1 MFRICRSRL
10 AIGAYSLFMME
21 QKNNPALKG
30 LPIAQRGKVTS
41 KLYKALS
48 PSERAELE
56 KRAKAMP
63 SRRTKQSKGK
73 TLEKG
78 AAKKRR
84 PPSKYAKFVKDNMAK
99 FRHLPQKERLSAVAK
114 LWKQQKLQQQPH
126 PECQVPPQGK

>member
-63 SRRTKQSKGK
+63 SRRTKQTK
-73 TLEKG
+73 TKTKSVEK
-78 AAKKRR
+78 AAEKKRR
-84 PPSKYAKFVKDNMAK
+84 PPSKYAQFVKVN
-99 FRHLPQKERLSAVAK
+99 LPKYSQLPHRERLSAVAK
-114 LWKQQKLQQQPH
+114 LWKQQQQQ
-126 PECQVPPQGK
+126 VKK

>member
-30 LPIAQRGKVTS
+30 LPIPQRGKMTS

-48 PSERAELE
+48 PTQRAELE

-84 PPSKYAKFVKDNMAK
+84 PPSKYAKFVKAN
-99 FRHLPQKERLSAVAK
+99 LPKYSQLPNRERLSAVAK
-114 LWKQQKLQQQPH
+114 LWKQQQQ
-126 PECQVPPQGK
+126 VKKV

>member
-1 MFRICRSRL
+1 MLRFCRSRL

-48 PSERAELE
+48 PSERTELE

-63 SRRTKQSKGK
+63 SSRRTKETKTKTVGK
-73 TLEKG
+73 TADKTAE
-78 AAKKRR
+78 KKRR
-84 PPSKYAKFVKDNMAK
+84 PLSKYAQFVKVN
-99 FRHLPQKERLSAVAK
+99 LPKYSQLPHKERLAAVAK
-114 LWKQQKLQQQPH
+114 LWKQQQQQ
-126 PECQVPPQGK
+126 VKK